1 MSDYLVSGLPPGA
14 GGVGRFLKRLI
25 PEARR
30 AGWGIMCRPERPAR
44 GIALHAL
51 KLLAFYVRII
61 TVRNRDVIVIHP
73 QTLRWGTFFRL
84 CRANRV
90 ALLVVDNSFFCIRSY
105 NYRGQ
110 RWSECLDCLGNIS
123 ECHPDC
129 MPFPVSYRRQDN
141 LEYLERLKMLA
152 PKIRFLVQNP
162 GQGRLIK
169 DHFGLDVDIRQVGMV
184 TDEFMVEPL
193 AATGTSGV
201 DIVFHGNLN
210 RPKGFEYA
218 LELARNL
225 PDLSFLFPGDPGMMP
240 VENIQIQLVDTP
252 PLSRD
257 YIEPEMMDMIR
268 RCDLVLLMV
277 DLQTDPLQQ
286 LEDTVAMLDE
296 HRIVPLR
303 LKDRY
308 TDHSGISLIP
318 FLVMANKNDDETT
331 EENLDIFCELLGDN
345 WPMVST
351 SIATGRNIEL
361 LKKTIVE
368 RLNIIRVYAKSPGKK
383 SDRASPFVL
392 KKGSTMADFAGKIHQ
407 DFARKLKSAKVW
419 GTTVFDGQMVQR
431 DYVLQDGDIVELQI

>member
-1 MSDYLVSGLPPGA
+1 MPTNLPPEYFHAEKRYRAARTPAEKLAFIEEMLTIIPKHKGTDKLRADLRKRVRKLKSASQAKKSLGKHESAFQINKEGA
-14 GGVGRFLKRLI
+14 GQV
-25 PEARR
+25 
-30 AGWGIMCRPERPAR
+30 
-44 GIALHAL
+44 
-51 KLLAFYVRII
+51 
-61 TVRNRDVIVIHP
+61 VIVG
-73 QTLRWGTFFRL
+73 Q
-84 CRANRV
+84 ANVGKSALV
-90 ALLVVDNSFFCIRSY
+90 ASLTNASPEVAD
-105 NYRGQ
+105 
-110 RWSECLDCLGNIS
+110 
-123 ECHPDC
+123 
-129 MPFPVSYRRQDN
+129 FPHTTW
-141 LEYLERLKMLA
+141 K
-152 PKIRFLVQNP
+152 P
-162 GQGRLIK
+162 
-169 DHFGLDVDIRQVGMV
+169 
-184 TDEFMVEPL
+184 T
-193 AATGTSGV
+193 
-201 DIVFHGNLN
+201 
-210 RPKGFEYA
+210 
-218 LELARNL
+218 
-225 PDLSFLFPGDPGMMP
+225 PGMMP

-308 TDHSGISLIP
+308 TDHNGISLIP